1 MSTPG
6 IEQVAVTVLG
16 REYLLA
22 CKPEEKADLLACAR
36 YVDQKMG
43 AIRDGGKVVGAD
55 RIAVLAALQIAQEL
69 MNARA
74 TDGSAVGEARRRIRE
89 LNALADEMLAPQEK
103 LF

>member
-1 MSTPG
+1 MST
-6 IEQVAVTVLG
+6 EQVSVSVLN

-22 CKPEEKADLLACAR
+22 CRPEERAELLACAR
-36 YVDQKMG
+36 YVDQKMS

-74 TDGSAVGEARRRIRE
+74 TDGTAIGEARRRIRE
-89 LNALADEMLAPQEK
+89 LNALADEILAPQEK

>member
-1 MSTPG
+1 MST
-6 IEQVAVTVLG
+6 EQVSVSVLN

-22 CKPEEKADLLACAR
+22 CRPEERAELLACAR
-36 YVDQKMG
+36 YVDQKMS
-43 AIRDGGKVVGAD
+43 AIRDAGKVVGAD

-74 TDGSAVGEARRRIRE
+74 TDGTAIGEARRRIRE
-89 LNALADEMLAPQEK
+89 LNTLADEILAPQEK